1 MRETKKRENPI
12 NASVDQRNQVAESTG
27 IEAEQKHVEEAIQIW
42 KFSTDNAGEAIFW
55 IEPDAKIFY
64 VNEAACRSLGYS
76 REELLS
82 MTVSDIDP
90 NFPST
95 SWLDHWRKSKEHT
108 SFTFESIH
116 RTKDGRIFP
125 VEVTANYLEFKGKE
139 YHCTYVRDITER
151 KQAVQALRTSES
163 RAKNLVELN
172 IVGVLIADISGKVLE
187 ANSAFLQ
194 MVGYTREDLLE
205 GKFRWDKMTPPE
217 YHNLDASA
225 IKQLRTNGIF
235 PPYEKEYV
243 RKDGKRIPVI
253 ISGATLEE
261 DQEKGVAFVIDLS
274 ERKQSEERI
283 KEQAELLNKTQ
294 DAIIV
299 LDLENRIRFC
309 NIRTPYFYGLEVEPE
324 ELVGKKVYEVVYEA
338 DSFKIEEAKRTTTE
352 KGKWKGELHQK
363 TKDGK
368 ELIVQSQW
376 TLVRDGYGRP
386 KSILIV
392 NSDVSEKKKLETQF
406 LRAQRLESLGIL
418 AGGIAHDLNNVLH
431 PIMMALQ
438 LLRKKITDEQ
448 GANWINTLEVS
459 AERGADLVKQIL
471 SFARGM
477 EGEHRLLQLRHLISE
492 MQKILKDT
500 LPKSIEIH
508 TDFPTDLWTI
518 IGDPTQLHQVLMNLC
533 LNSQD
538 AMPHGGRLSISGEN
552 LFFDEN
558 YAQMNIDAR
567 VGPYIVIT
575 VSDTGTGIPPEIV
588 ERIFEPFFTTKE
600 PGKGTGLGLSTAF
613 GIVKSHGGFMHV
625 YSEVGKGTRVKVY
638 LPIIETTEIR
648 GIEDKNIKDLPIG
661 RGELILVIDDEA
673 AIRDISSATL
683 KKYGYR
689 VITANDGA
697 DGLALYVQNKL
708 EIKTVIVDMAMPI
721 MNGRATI
728 QALRKINPDIKIIA
742 ISGGQHEENHVE
754 AARRVNANTFLF
766 KPFTTETLLKTLKK
780 VLLSNPEV

>member
-1 MRETKKRENPI
+1 
-12 NASVDQRNQVAESTG
+12 
-27 IEAEQKHVEEAIQIW
+27 
-42 KFSTDNAGEAIFW
+42 
-55 IEPDAKIFY
+55 
-64 VNEAACRSLGYS
+64 
-76 REELLS
+76 
-82 MTVSDIDP
+82 
-90 NFPST
+90 
-95 SWLDHWRKSKEHT
+95 
-108 SFTFESIH
+108 
-116 RTKDGRIFP
+116 
-125 VEVTANYLEFKGKE
+125 
-139 YHCTYVRDITER
+139 
-151 KQAVQALRTSES
+151 
-163 RAKNLVELN
+163 LVELN

-766 KPFTTETLLKTLKK
+766 NHHRNTFKNLKE
-780 VLLSNPEV
+780 SSS

>member
-1 MRETKKRENPI
+1 
-12 NASVDQRNQVAESTG
+12 
-27 IEAEQKHVEEAIQIW
+27 
-42 KFSTDNAGEAIFW
+42 
-55 IEPDAKIFY
+55 
-64 VNEAACRSLGYS
+64 
-76 REELLS
+76 
-82 MTVSDIDP
+82 
-90 NFPST
+90 
-95 SWLDHWRKSKEHT
+95 
-108 SFTFESIH
+108 
-116 RTKDGRIFP
+116 
-125 VEVTANYLEFKGKE
+125 
-139 YHCTYVRDITER
+139 
-151 KQAVQALRTSES
+151 
-163 RAKNLVELN
+163 LVELN

-538 AMPHGGRLSISGEN
+538 AMPHGGRLSISAEN

>member
-1 MRETKKRENPI
+1 
-12 NASVDQRNQVAESTG
+12 
-27 IEAEQKHVEEAIQIW
+27 
-42 KFSTDNAGEAIFW
+42 
-55 IEPDAKIFY
+55 
-64 VNEAACRSLGYS
+64 
-76 REELLS
+76 
-82 MTVSDIDP
+82 
-90 NFPST
+90 
-95 SWLDHWRKSKEHT
+95 
-108 SFTFESIH
+108 
-116 RTKDGRIFP
+116 
-125 VEVTANYLEFKGKE
+125 
-139 YHCTYVRDITER
+139 
-151 KQAVQALRTSES
+151 
-163 RAKNLVELN
+163 LVELN